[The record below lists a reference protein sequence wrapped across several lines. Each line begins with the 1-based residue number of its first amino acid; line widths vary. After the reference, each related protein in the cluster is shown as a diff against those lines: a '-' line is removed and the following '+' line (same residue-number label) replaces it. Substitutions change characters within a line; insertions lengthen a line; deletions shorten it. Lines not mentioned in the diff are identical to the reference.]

1 MGPNKRLDGECPEW
15 IEIDEINCG
24 HRIYSSNCFRFGA
37 ARRRDRVRERRWTA
51 HEALPTYPAID
62 KVIRM
67 NFLKTS
73 DGRAAGLVVFAV
85 FITLAI
91 AAQGSAMPNGT
102 PTGASYAPIGS
113 SNANTDQHVAPGSET
128 AADSVCE
135 KQHWPYYSKECLRGE
150 GSGFDPRQVH
160 LQRAAVE
167 PAKSTPLLASSA
179 AERRPTELRLFA
191 EAPPRRKV
199 RQTPQY
205 ASRRISRPQV
215 MQREDFEQQQP

>member
-1 MGPNKRLDGECPEW
+1 
-15 IEIDEINCG
+15 
-24 HRIYSSNCFRFGA
+24 
-37 ARRRDRVRERRWTA
+37 
-51 HEALPTYPAID
+51 
-62 KVIRM
+62 M

-199 RQTPQY
+199 RQTSQY